1 MYAGRVVE
9 TGDVQSL
16 FAAPLH
22 PYTRQL
28 IRCIPRLDGSRDP
41 MPTIPGLPPRIG
53 ALPPGCPFAPRCDSA
68 DRRCFAEEPPI
79 RWRDRQMAVCFHAG
93 ETVAA

>member
-9 TGDVQSL
+9 TGLVQDL
-16 FAAPLH
+16 FEAPRH

-28 IRCIPRLDGSRDP
+28 LRCIPRLDGGRGA

-53 ALPPGCPFAPRCDSA
+53 ALPPGCPFAPRCDMA
-68 DRRCFAEEPPI
+68 DARCGREEPPI
-79 RWRDRQMAVCFHAG
+79 SWHNRQMAVCFRAG
-93 ETVAA
+93 EKVPA